1 MSMYMRR
8 RMWGAGAALVA
19 LAAGLTA
26 CADSDTRAGSCTD
39 GKYTW
44 SGIERTQ
51 KVTKL
56 AGPITIARPTASY
69 KAQLEVI
76 DTVVYNRT
84 VSPVPPGAGASGVLA
99 ALDEHLDVDES
110 KVGARGVVDTRHGDS
125 YVEGTALH
133 KGAYYAWSYV
143 DLVDAD
149 FTYTCEDVEPVKGH
163 VRTWD
168 EIGSDIRPCAE
179 AAPSES
185 GREAAALRCPTGSKA
200 AQEA

>member
-1 MSMYMRR
+1 MYMQRQT
-8 RMWGAGAALVA
+8 WVAGAALVA

-26 CADSDTRAGSCTD
+26 CGDSDTRAGSCVD
-39 GKYTW
+39 GTYTW
-44 SGIERTQ
+44 SGVERTQ

-56 AGPITIARPTASY
+56 ASSLTIAKTTASY
-69 KAQLEVI
+69 KARLQVI
-76 DTVVYNRT
+76 DTVVYHRT

-110 KVGARGVVDTRHGDS
+110 KVGAGSVDTRYGDS

-143 DLVDAD
+143 ELVDAD

-185 GREAAALRCPTGSKA
+185 GREAAARRCPTGSKA

>member
-1 MSMYMRR
+1 MYMRR
-8 RMWGAGAALVA
+8 RTWVAGAALVA

-26 CADSDTRAGSCTD
+26 CSDSDTRAGSCTD

-44 SGIERTQ
+44 SGVERTQ

-56 AGPITIARPTASY
+56 AAPITIARPTASY
-69 KAQLEVI
+69 KAPLEVI
-76 DTVVYNRT
+76 DTVVYSRAVT
-84 VSPVPPGAGASGVLA
+84 PVPPGAGRSGVLA

-110 KVGARGVVDTRHGDS
+110 KAGAMVDTRHGGT

-149 FTYTCEDVEPVKGH
+149 FTYTCEDVDPVKGH

-168 EIGSDIRPCAE
+168 EIGSDLRSCAE
-179 AAPSES
+179 TAPSDS
-185 GREAAALRCPTGSKA
+185 GREAAARRCPTGSKA
-200 AQEA
+200 AREA